1 MNLPMP
7 KGFQPPN
14 TARPGEPFEIVA
26 TVRMTEDGLR
36 LEALDGMKIEEAP
49 EPEMDDRTDGS
60 RVRLPFGEEETEMD

>member
-14 TARPGEPFEIVA
+14 TARPGESFEIVA

-36 LEALDGMKIEEAP
+36 LEALDGMKIEE

-60 RVRLPFGEEETEMD
+60 RVKLPFGEEEPEID